1 MQPST
6 PPDPTRRT
14 GRAFAWIAWLLALG
28 LLYVFFDAQLAQQ
41 INPNQNLDSVQRAGK
56 VEVVLEANRAGHY
69 VASGTINRQPVV
81 FLLDTGATQ
90 VAIPLAI
97 AEQLNLQLQREVRVQ
112 TANGVAR
119 AYQTQLDSLTIGAI
133 ELRNVDATVVPGMG
147 MSQILLGMSAL
158 KQVEFSQRN
167 QTLTIRY

>member
-1 MQPST
+1 MQPPTS
-6 PPDPTRRT
+6 PDPTQRT
-14 GRAFAWIAWLLALG
+14 GRAFAWIAWVLALG
-28 LLYVFFDAQLAQQ
+28 LLYVFFDEQLAQQ
-41 INPNQNLDSVQRAGK
+41 VNPNQRVDSVTRAGK
-56 VEVVLEANRAGHY
+56 TEVVLQANRAGHY
-69 VASGTINRQPVV
+69 VASGTINQQPVV

-97 AEQLNLQLQREVRVQ
+97 AEQLGLQLQREVSVQ
-112 TANGVAR
+112 TANGVAT
-119 AYQTQLDSLTIGAI
+119 AYQTQLDSLTIGDI
-133 ELRNVDATVVPGMG
+133 ELRNVAATVVPGMN